1 MARMS
6 EQDIK
11 QECQN
16 DIIQH
21 AIYKITKN
29 KAHINHYSFV
39 YLMYTDSLPCTRHWA
54 LEKDWRNSNTLCKHG
69 LRQWETHF
77 QLGKVAISHHCT
89 YEKLQEQGVHDK
101 MRAYRK
107 KYLTQWEKD

>member
-1 MARMS
+1 MPGIYWILKVVMARMS

-29 KAHINHYSFV
+29 KAHINHYS
-39 YLMYTDSLPCTRHWA
+39 LSLI
-54 LEKDWRNSNTLCKHG
+54 G
-69 LRQWETHF
+69 RQVTIGHF
-77 QLGKVAISHHCT
+77 LSFSCPSVF
-89 YEKLQEQGVHDK
+89 
-101 MRAYRK
+101 
-107 KYLTQWEKD
+107 